1 MSTTVRVNEEIKKE
15 VTPILNSLGLS
26 LSEAINMYLHQIK
39 LNAGLPFEVKIPK
52 FDKDLME
59 ALEEAEE
66 MMKHPENYKGYTS
79 VDELMED
86 LENEQ

>member
-1 MSTTVRVNEEIKKE
+1 MSTVRVNDNIKKE

-39 LNAGLPFEVKIPK
+39 LNAGIPFEIKMPA
-52 FDKDLME
+52 FDKDLTE
-59 ALEEAEE
+59 ALEEAKE

-79 VDELMED
+79 VDDLMED